1 MHYTFCSGFYPTRS
15 WRALITTV
23 EPAFNEEEWQ
33 ASIVSAHFHEG
44 FFPSYSD
51 SFFCLWWQ
59 GRGKIAVFGEFYV
72 FANLLLSP
80 WDRSKGFF
88 VCSFRIVAH
97 KKHAHCGRAILK
109 GLYFGST
116 FLLLQEWCDLLL
128 LFICSQC
135 TELSLIV
142 HADIHC
148 WNSVVSIVYPMH
160 HSGRGKI
167 SSFYMCGFLGQMTIS
182 PHH

>member
-1 MHYTFCSGFYPTRS
+1 MPCVHSSQNWQYGENTWRTMHYTFYSGFYPTRS

-33 ASIVSAHFHEG
+33 ALIVSAHFREG

-88 VCSFRIVAH
+88 VCSFGIVAH

-109 GLYFGST
+109 GLYFGNTS
-116 FLLLQEWCDLLL
+116 LLLQEWRKLLL
-128 LFICSQC
+128 LLKS
-135 TELSLIV
+135 
-142 HADIHC
+142 
-148 WNSVVSIVYPMH
+148 
-160 HSGRGKI
+160 
-167 SSFYMCGFLGQMTIS
+167 SSFAPSVLNCLW
-182 PHH
+182 